1 MIKLPKRLETIANI
15 VPLNSNIIDIG
26 CDHGL
31 LDIYLC
37 QKGISQKIIASDINK
52 SALSNAI
59 ANIKKEKL
67 ERSIETRLGDG
78 LNTIKES
85 DQINT
90 AIISGMGAHTIV
102 GILKNNLNNLKKI
115 NTIIIQSNTKNYF
128 LRKEITKLNYLIA
141 DEKIV
146 KDKDKIYIII
156 KFIQGK
162 RKYSRRELYFGPIL
176 LKENSKLFQEYQH
189 KELEKLLLLQKMIP
203 KNKIIDR
210 YKILKEIKLYN

>member
-102 GILKNNLNNLKKI
+102 GILKNNLNTLKKI